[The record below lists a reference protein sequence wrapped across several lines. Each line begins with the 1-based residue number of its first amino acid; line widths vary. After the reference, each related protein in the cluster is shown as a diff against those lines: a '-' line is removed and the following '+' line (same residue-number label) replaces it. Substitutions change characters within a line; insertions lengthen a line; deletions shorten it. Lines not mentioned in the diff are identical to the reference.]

1 MSNLLDKASIIL
13 TPTAYNNGEALC
25 VKPSDGSGDFDF
37 SRNSAATRV
46 NAQGLVENVQIL
58 SSNLVQNGDFS
69 EEGVQE
75 VSNGSFSQEGSELIT
90 NGDFSNG
97 STGWSKSTQVTIENG
112 VANIISND
120 GSFQVL
126 VQNNI
131 TTIGKS
137 YVLTY
142 TIVSN
147 NDGGLKLG
155 NIGEI
160 NSAIGTHSFYFVATE
175 TPINIAR
182 NSGITDISID
192 NISVREVGQDWTLGT
207 GVSIGEN
214 KAVFT
219 STPSG
224 QSVSQNAVASQIPNG
239 TSVKVSFEV
248 LSISSGSFGVYFSGS
263 LVGSLNS
270 VGVATF
276 YFEKGTETSFYIRA
290 LGTTTGSITN
300 ISVKE
305 VGQNWNLGYNWSIGN
320 GVAICN
326 VSSSFLS
333 QGNILLSNKK
343 YKISFE
349 ITEYISGEIRA
360 VSDGYLNTSEYF
372 NSLGVHDFIFN
383 CGTLTSSTLF
393 FQPAS
398 FNGSITNISV
408 IEITTDTSLPRIN
421 YEGFSY
427 QDALG
432 SELVTNGDFA
442 TDSNWN
448 KDANW
453 SIANGVATSTGAG
466 RMFQSIPFLETNVGT
481 KVKVSFDITERTS
494 GGVRIDCYGAAS
506 QVYTDVGT
514 HTFIGTTTNS
524 LNLYINN
531 AGQGNLVGSIDNVSV
546 KEYLGQEVVPD
557 SGCGSWLF
565 EPQST
570 NLVTDSQNYNS
581 TYWGGQRGTLS
592 DGGVGLFYLSPT
604 SNVIKYEVTTTGFNQ
619 LYYRLP
625 SAVTIG
631 NTYTQQGY
639 VKCDDAPYIIFQIQP
654 LTGNPSIVWDNINN
668 VVISS
673 DPSIDSFNITS
684 LNGWV
689 KAEITYTATVASI
702 YASLKT
708 YFSTTTSNTQG
719 VPIGTI
725 AYQTFVQVEQQTYAT
740 SYIPTS
746 GSTVTRNQDVCT
758 NGGSLASINST
769 EGVLYAEI
777 AALADGVGGAISL
790 SDGTS
795 NNYVYLYFHPSG
807 TKIVAKIVVNSI
819 TVYDKNI
826 TSLDEVNYNKIAFKY
841 QDSSFKIFA
850 NGVNISSLNQNSGN
864 TFPINILNK
873 LSFDNGASSTPFF
886 GKTKALAV
894 WKEALSDQELAELT
908 TI

>member
-432 SELVTNGDFA
+432 SEEVVNGTF
-442 TDSNWN
+442 DSDTAWS
-448 KDANW
+448 KGAGW
-453 SIANGVATSTGAG
+453 SIANGEATHTGSASYLSQSILNPNTQYKVKIKVSQASGSNFVQIYMGGSPASVLIQNVGEYEYIFTSQPSIGLGFALRGAG
-466 RMFQSIPFLETNVGT
+466 NVT
-481 KVKVSFDITERTS
+481 
-494 GGVRIDCYGAAS
+494 
-506 QVYTDVGT
+506 
-514 HTFIGTTTNS
+514 
-524 LNLYINN
+524 
-531 AGQGNLVGSIDNVSV
+531 IDNVSV

-565 EPQST
+565 ESQST
-570 NLVTDSQNYNS
+570 NLVTDSEDYSQWTPTGVSVTSNS
-581 TYWGGQRGTLS
+581 TTSPDGLINGTLLS
-592 DGGVGLFYLSPT
+592 TNGGTSSRLIRNYGLPT
-604 SNVIKYEVTTTGFNQ
+604 SATIKV
-619 LYYRLP
+619 L
-625 SAVTIG
+625 
-631 NTYTQQGY
+631 
-639 VKCDDAPYIIFQIQP
+639 
-654 LTGNPSIVWDNINN
+654 
-668 VVISS
+668 
-673 DPSIDSFNITS
+673 
-684 LNGWV
+684 
-689 KAEITYTATVASI
+689 SI
-702 YASLKT
+702 YAKANLSNFIQLLLNGDAQSYVNFDVSNGVVGTSGTKT
-708 YFSTTTSNTQG
+708 TGEIQSVGNGWYRCIAYFDSTTIFGASSFVALTISNSVG
-719 VPIGTI
+719 YSG
-725 AYQTFVQVEQQTYAT
+725 YAT
-740 SYIPTS
+740 SDDLNVYIWGSQYEENNISSYIPTS
-746 GSTVTRNQDVCT
+746 GSTVTRNQDLCT
-758 NGGSLASINST
+758 NGGSLATINST
-769 EGVLYAEI
+769 EGTLYFEGKR
-777 AALADGVGGAISL
+777 LSLLGSKRTISI
-790 SDGTS
+790 SDGSLNNYLYIQFQGVSNTIRIFYKTAETGQVLLLNYNSTNPIEFGKYAFKWSDANFSLWVNGIKELEQLTGSTATS
-795 NNYVYLYFHPSG
+795 NVFNTIDF
-807 TKIVAKIVVNSI
+807 
-819 TVYDKNI
+819 
-826 TSLDEVNYNKIAFKY
+826 SL
-841 QDSSFKIFA
+841 
-850 NGVNISSLNQNSGN
+850 G
-864 TFPINILNK
+864 
-873 LSFDNGASSTPFF
+873 NGADKFF

-894 WKEALSDQELAELT
+894 WKEALSDAELTELT